1 MCFLNT
7 NVTSTNALWAN
18 VQARMSSTDYALD
31 YNSTNRLGVIK
42 KVEDIRRIHSSPLV
56 PFLNVSY
63 LLLTFHIAEGIR

>member
-31 YNSTNRLGVIK
+31 YNSTNRFGVIK
-42 KVEDIRRIHSSPLV
+42 KVVDIRQRHSLKTLV
-56 PFLNVSY
+56 ALQHSAY
-63 LLLTFHIAEGIR
+63 GQEIIDIID